1 MITLHQ
7 SRDKN
12 YNVAT
17 NLTTE
22 KCQCNTVSDKLQ
34 IVKFVRQNGNHA
46 AKHKFGVSE
55 SHVRLWQRSKE
66 DFQKISLLKRANCGK
81 QAVWLEL
88 EIDLLARIT
97 ERRKNGLAILLSF
110 VWMKAL
116 RFAKEE
122 NYNIPVGVSKGS
134 NHWCQGFMKKNGL
147 SLQQK
152 TILAQWLPNDSGEKF
167 ALFHHFI
174 INHHKKQN
182 YPLHLIAN
190 MEALLTFNIPPNCNQ
205 QHSWESLKNMHKRK
219 SEELSYSCVAL
230 LWKGLISPFIHTC
243 ERLVSDKTSHIFRH
257 FSTISLYNLISVLA
271 S

>member
-1 MITLHQ
+1 MQ
-7 SRDKN
+7 
-12 YNVAT
+12 
-17 NLTTE
+17 
-22 KCQCNTVSDKLQ
+22 
-34 IVKFVRQNGNHA
+34 
-46 AKHKFGVSE
+46 
-55 SHVRLWQRSKE
+55 
-66 DFQKISLLKRANCGK
+66 
-81 QAVWLEL
+81 LEL
-88 EIDLLARIT
+88 EIDLLAQIT

-116 RFAKEE
+116 MFAKEE

-190 MEALLTFNIPPNCNQ
+190 MEALLTFNIPPNCTINITAEKALKICTKGNQ
-205 QHSWESLKNMHKRK
+205 KNC
-219 SEELSYSCVAL
+219 LTV
-230 LWKGLISPFIHTC
+230 
-243 ERLVSDKTSHIFRH
+243 
-257 FSTISLYNLISVLA
+257 VLPCCGKV
-271 S
+271 

>member
-66 DFQKISLLKRANCGK
+66 DLQKISLLKRANCGK

-110 VWMKAL
+110 V
-116 RFAKEE
+116 
-122 NYNIPVGVSKGS
+122 
-134 NHWCQGFMKKNGL
+134 
-147 SLQQK
+147 
-152 TILAQWLPNDSGEKF
+152 
-167 ALFHHFI
+167 
-174 INHHKKQN
+174 
-182 YPLHLIAN
+182 
-190 MEALLTFNIPPNCNQ
+190 
-205 QHSWESLKNMHKRK
+205 
-219 SEELSYSCVAL
+219 
-230 LWKGLISPFIHTC
+230 
-243 ERLVSDKTSHIFRH
+243 
-257 FSTISLYNLISVLA
+257 
-271 S
+271 